1 MHIEM
6 QNHIEVHIKVISF
19 YSDPADTVSESF
31 SPAFKSFQV
40 CFNFSL
46 SKQQIF
52 LILHNAVLPVGLN

>member
-1 MHIEM
+1 MHIKM
-6 QNHIEVHIKVISF
+6 QSHIKVHIKAISF

-31 SPAFKSFQV
+31 SPAFKSFQI

-52 LILHNAVLPVGLN
+52 ILHDADFPVG